1 MKRHL
6 PMLLQRKRS
15 EFDGAS
21 HAIAPATQRVSTT
34 VPAEL
39 NGYDWLRRIK
49 SARVV
54 RVSEA

>member
-6 PMLLQRKRS
+6 PILLQRKRS

-21 HAIAPATQRVSTT
+21 PATAPAAQRVSIT

>member
-6 PMLLQRKRS
+6 PTLLQRKRS
-15 EFDGAS
+15 ELDGAS
-21 HAIAPATQRVSTT
+21 HSAAPATPRVSTT
-34 VPAEL
+34 PPTEL

>member
-6 PMLLQRKRS
+6 PTLLQRKRS
-15 EFDGAS
+15 EFDGAA
-21 HAIAPATQRVSTT
+21 HAAPATRRVSTT
-34 VPAEL
+34 MPAEL

-54 RVSEA
+54 PVSKA

>member
-6 PMLLQRKRS
+6 PILLQRKRS

-21 HAIAPATQRVSTT
+21 HPTAPANPRVSTT
-34 VPAEL
+34 VPSEL

>member
-6 PMLLQRKRS
+6 STLLQRKRS

-21 HAIAPATQRVSTT
+21 HTTAPTTPGVSNAIPV
-34 VPAEL
+34 EL

-49 SARVV
+49 RARVV
-54 RVSEA
+54 RVSKA